1 MPRLKSRAERL
12 QKRKFRIRQKV
23 SGSPGKP
30 RLSVFRSAKHIYVQ
44 AIDDLAG
51 KTLASASTLDKEV
64 RPAITG
70 YTGNTTAAGVVGK
83 AIAQRLI
90 QLGIQHAVFDRGGNR
105 YHGRIKAVADGA
117 REAGLKI

>member
-1 MPRLKSRAERL
+1 MPRLASRPERRD
-12 QKRKFRIRQKV
+12 KRRFRIRQKIQ
-23 SGSPGKP
+23 GLPAKP

-51 KTLASASTLDKEV
+51 KTLASASTTDKEL
-64 RPAITG
+64 RPTLTG
-70 YTGNTTAAGVVGK
+70 YLGNCAAATVVGK
-83 AIAQRLI
+83 AIAQRLLK
-90 QLGIQHAVFDRGGNR
+90 LGVANAVFDRGGNR

>member
-1 MPRLKSRAERL
+1 MPRLKSRPERL
-12 QKRKFRIRQKV
+12 KKRKFRIRQKV
-23 SGSPGKP
+23 SGLPGKP

-51 KTLASASTLDKEV
+51 RTLASASTLDKEV
-64 RPAITG
+64 RPTITG
-70 YTGNTTAAGVVGK
+70 YSGNIAAAGVVGK

-90 QLGIQHAVFDRGGNR
+90 KLGIQNAVFDRGGNR